1 MDLVLRDWVGF
12 RLVHSLMQKYYLKVL
27 KATNPAV
34 CQQDTWEQH
43 PAAAAKQKNRASYH
57 IYGNCIRQLN
67 KRPPL
72 LQAHESN
79 LPGDLLYGW
88 IAFTH
93 ILFLI
98 QR

>member
-43 PAAAAKQKNRASYH
+43 PTASSEAKK
-57 IYGNCIRQLN
+57 
-67 KRPPL
+67 
-72 LQAHESN
+72 
-79 LPGDLLYGW
+79 PG
-88 IAFTH
+88 
-93 ILFLI
+93 
-98 QR
+98 